1 MAAQFF
7 GANSGGLRNVS
18 TVHMGSVVAEWHCRM
33 AFLRQWYSS
42 PNGPHSRGWE
52 AASRKRAVAPDSH
65 SSSMTTMRKR
75 AASLSAA
82 IDSGFDG
89 EPQVSV
95 DHSASGHDAVDF
107 MAIANGGG
115 AAYVAGTFPLPSTE
129 N

>member
-1 MAAQFF
+1 MAARLF

-18 TVHMGSVVAEWHCRM
+18 TVYMGLVVAECHCRM
-33 AFLRQWYSS
+33 VFLRQRYSS

-52 AASRKRAVAPDSH
+52 AASRKPAVAPDSH

-95 DHSASGHDAVDF
+95 DHSASGPDAVDF
-107 MAIANGGG
+107 MDIANGGSMAVEG
-115 AAYVAGTFPLPSTE
+115 RSEAL
-129 N
+129 

>member
-1 MAAQFF
+1 
-7 GANSGGLRNVS
+7 
-18 TVHMGSVVAEWHCRM
+18 
-33 AFLRQWYSS
+33 
-42 PNGPHSRGWE
+42 
-52 AASRKRAVAPDSH
+52 
-65 SSSMTTMRKR
+65 MTTMRKR

-95 DHSASGHDAVDF
+95 DHSASGPDAVDFKF

-115 AAYVAGTFPLPSTE
+115 AAYVAGTYPLPSTE